1 MTDPEPPG
9 PWRVHDPTMPLAG
22 VRVLDAGTVLAAPGT
37 AARLGEFGA
46 DVIKIEHPSG
56 DTTRT
61 LGWAVDGV
69 TLWSKWVN
77 RNKRPITLNLSAS
90 AGHDLL
96 LRLTATAD
104 VLIESFRPGTL
115 ERWNLSP
122 DRLHETNPGLIVV
135 RCSGF
140 GQTGPY
146 RERPGFGT
154 TAESISGL
162 AHMTGF
168 PDGPP
173 LLPPIALAD
182 EAASLLGAY
191 AVMLALY
198 GRDVSPSGT
207 GGGEPPSQ
215 GRGQV
220 IDLSLFESLFP
231 MMGPLPAVHDLL
243 GEVPG
248 RIGNGIAYSSPRGA
262 YPTSD
267 GRWIGLSGSS
277 QSVAVRLLELV
288 GGRALAADPRFT
300 TNAGRLEHRVE
311 LDRLIADWTSA
322 RTQGEALAEL
332 ERHHVAAAP
341 VLDIAGIMR
350 DPQYAAREAIVRV
363 PDEELGRV
371 AMAAPRPVLSA
382 TPGHVRHAGLPKGAA
397 NEEVYGA
404 LGVSPQ
410 ELAALREQGVV

>member
-1 MTDPEPPG
+1 
-9 PWRVHDPTMPLAG
+9 MPLG
-22 VRVLDAGTVLAAPGT
+22 SVRVLDAGTVLAGPGI

-46 DVIKIEHPSG
+46 DVIKVEHPSG

-61 LGWAVDGV
+61 LGWSVGGV
-69 TLWSKWVN
+69 SLWSKWVN
-77 RNKRPITLNLSAS
+77 RNKRPITLNLSME
-90 AGHDLL
+90 AGQALL
-96 LRLTATAD
+96 LRLVASAD

-122 DRLHETNPGLIVV
+122 ERLLAANPRLVIV

-154 TAESISGL
+154 TAESISGF

-173 LLPPIALAD
+173 ILPPIALAD

-191 AVMLALY
+191 AVALALY
-198 GRDVSPSGT
+198 ARDAAGE
-207 GGGEPPSQ
+207 GGETPAHR
-215 GRGQV
+215 RGQV

-231 MMGPLPAVHDLL
+231 MTGPMPAVHDLL

-267 GRWIGLSGSS
+267 GRWIGLSGSA
-277 QSVAVRLLELV
+277 QSVAARVLALV
-288 GGRALAADPRFT
+288 GGPSLASDPRFA
-300 TNAGRLEHRVE
+300 TNAGRLEHREE
-311 LDRLIADWTSA
+311 LDRLIAGWTSA
-322 RTQGEALAEL
+322 RTRDEALAEL

-341 VLDIAGIMR
+341 VLDIAGIVA

-363 PDEELGRV
+363 PDEELGEV
-371 AMAAPRPVLSA
+371 AMAAPRPLLSE
-382 TPGHVRHAGLPKGAA
+382 TPGGIRHAGLPKGAA

-404 LGVSPQ
+404 LGLTP
-410 ELAALREQGVV
+410 EDLAAMREQGVV

>member
-1 MTDPEPPG
+1 MTEPEPPG
-9 PWRVHDPTMPLAG
+9 PWRVHGPRMPLAG
-22 VRVLDAGTVLAAPGT
+22 VRVIDAGTVVAGPGM
-37 AARLGEFGA
+37 AARLGDFGA
-46 DVIKIEHPSG
+46 DVIKVEHPSG

-61 LGWAVDGV
+61 MGWAVDGV
-69 TLWSKWVN
+69 TLWSKWVD
-77 RNKRPITLNLSAS
+77 RNKRPITLNLSVP
-90 AGHDLL
+90 AGQDLL
-96 LRLTATAD
+96 LRLAATAD

-122 DRLHETNPGLIVV
+122 ERLLETNPRLVIA

-173 LLPPIALAD
+173 ILPPIALAD
-182 EAASLLGAY
+182 EAASLLGAH
-191 AVMLALY
+191 AVVLALY
-198 GRDVSPSGT
+198 GRDVAAA
-207 GGGEPPSQ
+207 GGDPQAG

-248 RIGNGIAYSSPRGA
+248 RIGNGIAYSSPRGV
-262 YPTSD
+262 YPTRD
-267 GRWIGLSGSS
+267 GRWIGLSGSA
-277 QSVAVRLLELV
+277 QSVAQRLLELI
-288 GGRALAADPRFT
+288 GGQELAADPRFA
-300 TNAGRLEHRVE
+300 TNTARLDNRAA
-311 LDRLIADWTSA
+311 LDRLIAGWTSA
-322 RTQGEALAEL
+322 RTQPEALAEL
-332 ERHHVAAAP
+332 ERHQVAAAP
-341 VLDIAGIMR
+341 VLDVAGIMA
-350 DPQYAAREAIVRV
+350 DPQYAAREAVVRV
-363 PDEELGRV
+363 PDEELGHV

-382 TPGHVRHAGLPKGAA
+382 TPGAIRHAGLPIGAA

-404 LGVSPQ
+404 LGLTA
-410 ELAALREQGVV
+410 EDLTALREQGVV

>member
-1 MTDPEPPG
+1 
-9 PWRVHDPTMPLAG
+9 MPLAG

-37 AARLGEFGA
+37 AARLGDFGA
-46 DVIKIEHPSG
+46 DVIKVEHPSG
-56 DTTRT
+56 DATRT
-61 LGWAVDGV
+61 MGWAVDGV

-77 RNKRPITLNLSAS
+77 RNKRPITLNLSAT
-90 AGHDLL
+90 AGQDLL
-96 LRLTATAD
+96 LRLVATAD

-122 DRLHETNPGLIVV
+122 ERLHEANPRLVV
-135 RCSGF
+135 ARCSGF

-173 LLPPIALAD
+173 ILPPVALAD

-191 AVMLALY
+191 AVLLALY
-198 GRDVSPSGT
+198 ARDAGAAD
-207 GGGEPPSQ
+207 EPPAG

-231 MMGPLPAVHDLL
+231 MMGPMPAVHDLL
-243 GEVPG
+243 GESPG

-262 YPTSD
+262 YRTRD

-288 GGRALAADPRFT
+288 GGPELAVDPRFAS
-300 TNAGRLEHRVE
+300 NAARLDNRAA
-311 LDRLIADWTSA
+311 LDRLVAEWTAA
-322 RTQGEALAEL
+322 RTLKDALAEL
-332 ERHHVAAAP
+332 ERHQVAAAP
-341 VLDIAGIMR
+341 VLDIAGIMA

-363 PDEELGRV
+363 PDEELGTV

-382 TPGHVRHAGLPKGAA
+382 TPGAIRHAGLPKGAA
-397 NEEVYGA
+397 NEEVYGGIGLTA
-404 LGVSPQ
+404 
-410 ELAALREQGVV
+410 EDLAGLREEGVV

>member
-1 MTDPEPPG
+1 
-9 PWRVHDPTMPLAG
+9 MPLTG

-46 DVIKIEHPSG
+46 DVIKVEHPSG

-77 RNKRPITLNLSAS
+77 RNKRPITLNLSAT
-90 AGHDLL
+90 AGQALL
-96 LRLTATAD
+96 LRLVATAD

-122 DRLHETNPGLIVV
+122 DRLLEANPRLIVA

-146 RERPGFGT
+146 RERAGFGT

-173 LLPPIALAD
+173 ILPPIALAD

-191 AVMLALY
+191 AVVLALY
-198 GRDVSPSGT
+198 ARDAAAT
-207 GGGEPPSQ
+207 GGEPPAR

-231 MMGPLPAVHDLL
+231 MMGPMPAVHDLL

-248 RIGNGIAYSSPRGA
+248 RIGNGIAYSSPRGV
-262 YPTSD
+262 YPTRD
-267 GRWIGLSGSS
+267 GRWIGLSGSV
-277 QSVAVRLLELV
+277 QSVAVRLLHLI
-288 GGRALAADPRFT
+288 GGPSLASDPRFA
-300 TNAGRLEHRVE
+300 TNAARLEHRAE
-311 LDRLIADWTSA
+311 LDRLVAEWTSA
-322 RTQGEALAEL
+322 RTQEEALAEL
-332 ERHHVAAAP
+332 ERQQVAAAP
-341 VLDIAGIMR
+341 VLDVAGIMR
-350 DPQYAAREAIVRV
+350 DPQYAAREAIVRI
-363 PDEELGRV
+363 PDDEVGEV

-382 TPGHVRHAGLPKGAA
+382 TPGAIRHAGLPKGAA
-397 NEEVYGA
+397 NQEVYGA
-404 LGVSPQ
+404 LGLTS
-410 ELAALREQGVV
+410 EDLAALREQGVI